1 MMILKGLL
9 FVVFCFSS
17 IAMADREID
26 EKDFSGWMQGYDSLV
41 YNEKR
46 NAYLFFNE
54 ARRGKYQR
62 VLLDSVTVYS
72 ADAETNGAIA
82 LDASAYLSEGF
93 NELLA
98 RKGIVAEGAGPGVLI
113 LRIAITGVEKS
124 SEDLKAYNF
133 IPVAA
138 VFRGAQAATGNVS
151 TYIDTMFEGE
161 MTDSQSGERLG
172 AIVAKGIMETEKRS
186 GDELTFSDVK
196 PTLDKWLNQY
206 EQTLDEYLGA
216 QLDQ

>member
-1 MMILKGLL
+1 MILKRLL

-82 LDASAYLSEGF
+82 LEASAYLTEGF

-98 RKGIVAEGAGPGVLI
+98 RKMIVAEEAGPGVLV

-124 SEDLKAYNF
+124 KEDLKAYNF
-133 IPVAA
+133 IPVGA

-196 PTLDKWLNQY
+196 PTLDKWLKQY
-206 EQTLDEYLGA
+206 EQTLDEYLAA
-216 QLDQ
+216 QSDQ

>member
-1 MMILKGLL
+1 MMILKRLL

-82 LDASAYLSEGF
+82 LEASAYLTEGF

-98 RKGIVAEGAGPGVLI
+98 RKMIVAEEAGPGVLV

-124 SEDLKAYNF
+124 KEDLKAYNF
-133 IPVAA
+133 IPVGA

-196 PTLDKWLNQY
+196 PTLDKWLKQY
-206 EQTLDEYLGA
+206 EQTLDEYLAA
-216 QLDQ
+216 QSDQ